1 MKRNNHSIV
10 QVCKENE
17 VNAFIP
23 TNTALSLYMPMPTQG
38 ATKISKIMTKKLETV
53 GSTSSA
59 QEVAIKM
66 RDKQV
71 SSIVVMDDRFGIPL
85 GIVTERDL
93 ARKVCVTDKN
103 STQLLASQVM
113 SFPLITVN
121 ADLSSSDAADLMLK
135 NKVRHLLVIS
145 KDSKQTMDNNEAL
158 ENKDLIRPVG
168 IITTTDFIKFSLI
181 SDTDSDKDVNED
193 KKTEEILEYYRNDP
207 DHPGL

>member
-1 MKRNNHSIV
+1 
-10 QVCKENE
+10 
-17 VNAFIP
+17 
-23 TNTALSLYMPMPTQG
+23 MPTQG
-38 ATKISKIMTKKLETV
+38 ATKISKIMTKNLETV

-66 RDKQV
+66 RDKKV
-71 SSIVVMDDRFGIPL
+71 SSILVMDDRFGIPL

-121 ADLSSSDAADLMLK
+121 EDSSSSDAADLMLK

-145 KDSKQTMDNNEAL
+145 KGSKQNMDSKEAL
-158 ENKDLIRPVG
+158 EEKDLIKPVG
-168 IITTTDFIKFSLI
+168 IITTTDFIKFSVT
-181 SDTDSDKDVNED
+181 SDTESNKDVNED
-193 KKTEEILEYYRNDP
+193 KKTEEILEFYRKDS
-207 DHPGL
+207 DHS

>member
-1 MKRNNHSIV
+1 LYKFV
-10 QVCKENE
+10 KENE

-23 TNTALSLYMPMPTQG
+23 TNTTLSLYMPMPTQG

-121 ADLSSSDAADLMLK
+121 ADSSSSDAADLMLK

-168 IITTTDFIKFSLI
+168 IITTTDFIKFSLTP
-181 SDTDSDKDVNED
+181 DTDSDKDVNED
-193 KKTEEILEYYRNDP
+193 KKTEEILEYYRNDSNHS
-207 DHPGL
+207 D

>member
-1 MKRNNHSIV
+1 MKINNLV
-10 QVCKENE
+10 LYKFVKENE

-23 TNTALSLYMPMPTQG
+23 TNTDLSLYMPMPTQG

-145 KDSKQTMDNNEAL
+145 KGSKQNMDSKEAL
-158 ENKDLIRPVG
+158 EEKDLIKPVG
-168 IITTTDFIKFSLI
+168 IITTTDFIKFSVT
-181 SDTDSDKDVNED
+181 SDTESNKDVNED
-193 KKTEEILEYYRNDP
+193 KKTEEILEFYRKDL
-207 DHPGL
+207 DQS

>member
-1 MKRNNHSIV
+1 MYKFV
-10 QVCKENE
+10 KENE
-17 VNAFIP
+17 VNAFIL
-23 TNTALSLYMPMPTQG
+23 TNTDLSLYMPMPTQG

-121 ADLSSSDAADLMLK
+121 ADSSSAEAADLMLK

-145 KDSKQTMDNNEAL
+145 RDSKQTMDNNEAL
-158 ENKDLIRPVG
+158 EDKDLIKPVG
-168 IITTTDFIKFSLI
+168 IITTTDFIKFSLT

-193 KKTEEILEYYRNDP
+193 KKTEDILKYYRNDTNNS
-207 DHPGL
+207 

>member
-1 MKRNNHSIV
+1 
-10 QVCKENE
+10 
-17 VNAFIP
+17 
-23 TNTALSLYMPMPTQG
+23 MPTQG

-53 GSTSSA
+53 GSNSSA

-66 RDKQV
+66 RDKKV

-113 SFPLITVN
+113 SFPLITIN
-121 ADLSSSDAADLMLK
+121 EDSSSSDAADLMLK
-135 NKVRHLLVIS
+135 TKVRHLLVIS
-145 KDSKQTMDNNEAL
+145 KGSKQNIENTEAL
-158 ENKDLIRPVG
+158 ENKDIIKPVG
-168 IITTTDFIKFSLI
+168 IITATDFIKFSVT

-193 KKTEEILEYYRNDP
+193 KKTEEILEFYRNDLNP
-207 DHPGL
+207 S

>member
-1 MKRNNHSIV
+1 
-10 QVCKENE
+10 
-17 VNAFIP
+17 
-23 TNTALSLYMPMPTQG
+23 MPTQE
-38 ATKISKIMTKKLETV
+38 ATKISKIMSKKLETV
-53 GSTSSA
+53 GSNSSA
-59 QEVAIKM
+59 QEVALKM

-121 ADLSSSDAADLMLK
+121 ADSSSAEAADLMLK

-145 KDSKQTMDNNEAL
+145 KDSKQMMNDNEAL
-158 ENKDLIRPVG
+158 EDKDLIKPVG
-168 IITTTDFIKFSLI
+168 IITTTDFIKFSLT
-181 SDTDSDKDVNED
+181 SNADSDKDVNED
-193 KKTEEILEYYRNDP
+193 KKTEEILKYYRNDTN
-207 DHPGL
+207 HS

>member
-121 ADLSSSDAADLMLK
+121 ADLSSSEAADLMLK

-145 KDSKQTMDNNEAL
+145 KDSKQNMDSNEAL
-158 ENKDLIRPVG
+158 EDKDLIKPVG

-193 KKTEEILEYYRNDP
+193 KKTEEILKYYRNDS
-207 DHPGL
+207 DHS